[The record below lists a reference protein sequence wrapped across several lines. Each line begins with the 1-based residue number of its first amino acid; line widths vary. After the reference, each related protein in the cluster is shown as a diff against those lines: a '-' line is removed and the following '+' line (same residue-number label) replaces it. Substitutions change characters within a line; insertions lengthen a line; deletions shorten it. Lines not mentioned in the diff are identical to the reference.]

1 MSKTKHFSWQ
11 EIIASLA
18 AISLLVTLIW
28 WLSPYISVFFIALL
42 AAYVFNPIVL
52 FFMQKL
58 KLKSRGLSI
67 AVSLISLCL
76 VSVLLVKLVVPGIQ
90 HEITHAKTLIVK
102 FSEKQTLPEW
112 IPSSLEELTKKVI
125 NEPSIKKMVDNADL
139 GTIVQDA
146 GLFILNGLSDV
157 GSWLLS
163 LFNIFSFLLYFVFIL
178 LYYDDFSISNWKDL
192 IPEKWRGFIV
202 KVLLDVEKEM
212 KGYFRAQSKIVIV
225 VSILFAVGFK
235 LISLPLGIGLGFFV
249 GVLNF
254 VPYMQLLG
262 LIPAIILAIMY
273 SIESQI
279 NIWTM
284 LLLVGIVFAVVQL
297 IQEVWITPK
306 VMGEF
311 SGMNPA
317 LILLSLSIWG
327 GIMGVIGMMLALP
340 LTSLLLA
347 YYRNMVNTDNWLS
360 IDTITE
366 Q

>member
-1 MSKTKHFSWQ
+1 MNDNTHFRWQ
-11 EIIASLA
+11 EIVASLG
-18 AISLLVTLIW
+18 AIAGLVFLIW
-28 WLSPYISVFFIALL
+28 WLAPYISVFFIALL
-42 AAYVFNPIVL
+42 AAYVFNPVVL

-58 KLKSRGLSI
+58 KKRGLSI
-67 AVSLISLCL
+67 AASLILLCL
-76 VSVLLVKLVVPGIQ
+76 VGVLLVKMVVPNIQ
-90 HEITHAKTLIVK
+90 YEIQQAKTLIVK

-112 IPSSLEELTKKVI
+112 IPSSLEELTKKALS
-125 NEPSIKKMVDNADL
+125 NPSIKKMVDNADL
-139 GTIVQDA
+139 GTYMQDL
-146 GLFILNGLSDV
+146 GLFILNGLSDM

-192 IPEKWRGFIV
+192 IPEKWRGFVV

-212 KGYFRAQSKIVIV
+212 KGYFRAQSKIVFF
-225 VSILFAVGFK
+225 VSILFAIGFK
-235 LISLPLGIGLGFFV
+235 LISLPLGIGLGVFV
-249 GVLNF
+249 GLLNF

-262 LIPAIILAIMY
+262 LIPAIILALIY
-273 SIESQI
+273 SIESQT

-297 IQEVWITPK
+297 IQEIWITPK

-317 LILLSLSIWG
+317 IILLSLSVWG

-347 YYRNMVNTDNWLS
+347 YYRNMVNNDLFDKIES
-360 IDTITE
+360 
-366 Q
+366 